1 MVLDESGQL
10 SLDFLI
16 GFTIFLVGFIFAITM
31 ASGLLV
37 SLMSK
42 TVDYDAVAYRSG
54 VILVEDAGWALDPV
68 SNIYTPD
75 WELINP
81 ANRDDILR
89 TGLAISKTYPGILS
103 EAKINE
109 FFFTLISDD
118 IHKKVLF
125 DSPVTQGGISQ
136 YSYRYNIRLS
146 SIGPGLPIETGDEVP
161 AGRDTGYIKR
171 VVKIKQPSS
180 AVIDVPAI
188 IADIADPPS
197 YHTSSGEFIVYLDI
211 DTLYSRDSLYRID
224 PLTENITIILT
235 NLIVTPIPSDCTEVS
250 FYNDFAPFLSDMDA
264 LDATSTDTKLE
275 TLIENVHYTI
285 DDAAGTITLN
295 LEPRFFFERDI
306 KPRLDPR
313 VFPGKYYFKFSFDPL
328 LMPDGGVYNYG
339 YTPPGADKPPLV
351 PAVLEVRIW

>member
-109 FFFTLISDD
+109 FFFTLNPDD

-146 SIGPGLPIETGDEVP
+146 SIGPGLQIETGDEIP
-161 AGRDTGYIKR
+161 TGRDTGYIKR
-171 VVKIKQPSS
+171 VVKIKQPSR
-180 AVIDVPAI
+180 AIIDVGEPQY
-188 IADIADPPS
+188 DPPS
-197 YHTSSGEFIVYLDI
+197 PPEVTTGEFIVYLDI
-211 DTLYSRDSLYRID
+211 DSLYMRDPLYRID
-224 PLTENITIILT
+224 PLTENITITLT
-235 NLIVTPIPSDCTEVS
+235 NMSARGMIDPSNCTEVS
-250 FYNDFAPFLSDMDA
+250 FYNDFDPFLPDI
-264 LDATSTDTKLE
+264 TTDTKLE
-275 TLIENVHYTI
+275 TLLKNIHYSIEDTGNS
-285 DDAAGTITLN
+285 ITLS

-313 VFPGKYYFKFSFDPL
+313 VFPGKYYFKFSFVSGVDLGNVP
-328 LMPDGGVYNYG
+328 PDYNYG
-339 YTPPGADKPPLV
+339 YVPPGADKPPLV